1 MISFT
6 ATACN
11 PRSEKAPKKA
21 FSEMFLDQNGVA
33 RDFYDVVG
41 GGLSVGTPGALKAL
55 KAAHEKYGKLPWKNL
70 FAPAIKIAREGFI
83 LDKKIHVILEQTP
96 YLSRFDSMKIYFD
109 ANGKPRKIGTKIQN
123 LKLAQTFEIIAGKGI
138 KPFYEGKIANDI
150 VQAVQNSKINPGYLA
165 LEDLKNY
172 RIKQGNLLCGSY
184 RIYKICSM
192 PLPSS
197 GGVTILEILGIL
209 ENFDLA
215 KLQPSSREAIH
226 LISEATRFAYA
237 DRNKYV
243 ADVPNVPIAQ
253 MLDKKYLKS
262 RAALIDMNK
271 AMTEVKAGDFTK
283 TDILLN
289 STMEKPSTTHVSI
302 IDKSGNAVS
311 MTSSIEYLFGSV
323 LMVDGFMLNNQLTD
337 FSLIPEIDGKKIANR
352 VEPEKQPR
360 SSMSPT
366 FVFDQKNNLIMT
378 IGSPGGPRIIQYVVK
393 TIIGNLDWNL
403 DIQQAISLPNHVVLN
418 DKIEL
423 ENRTKIT
430 KLKSNLEKMGH
441 KVAITDITSGL
452 HGITISNDGLK
463 GGADPRRHGVATGK

>member
-1 MISFT
+1 M
-6 ATACN
+6 
-11 PRSEKAPKKA
+11 
-21 FSEMFLDQNGVA
+21 
-33 RDFYDVVG
+33 
-41 GGLSVGTPGALKAL
+41 
-55 KAAHEKYGKLPWKNL
+55 
-70 FAPAIKIAREGFI
+70 
-83 LDKKIHVILEQTP
+83 
-96 YLSRFDSMKIYFD
+96 
-109 ANGKPRKIGTKIQN
+109 
-123 LKLAQTFEIIAGKGI
+123 
-138 KPFYEGKIANDI
+138 
-150 VQAVQNSKINPGYLA
+150 
-165 LEDLKNY
+165 
-172 RIKQGNLLCGSY
+172 
-184 RIYKICSM
+184 
-192 PLPSS
+192 
-197 GGVTILEILGIL
+197 
-209 ENFDLA
+209 
-215 KLQPSSREAIH
+215 
-226 LISEATRFAYA
+226 
-237 DRNKYV
+237 
-243 ADVPNVPIAQ
+243 
-253 MLDKKYLKS
+253 
-262 RAALIDMNK
+262 IDMNK